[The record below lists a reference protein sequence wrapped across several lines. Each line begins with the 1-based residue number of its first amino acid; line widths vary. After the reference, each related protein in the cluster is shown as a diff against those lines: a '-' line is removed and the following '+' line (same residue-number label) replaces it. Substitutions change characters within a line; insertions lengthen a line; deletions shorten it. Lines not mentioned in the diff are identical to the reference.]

1 MLSTTVNIFIR
12 YAQKEKNLLLRTTL
26 TIVISTVIASAYG
39 YAGQYFQCNEMDHFA
54 VEKPCKQEQTRKLP
68 EARPGITEENSGF
81 TKEQIELWAEPT
93 VDSSGKVVSKLPPLP
108 AMRFLSDPT
117 PENAKTYMEWN
128 KKRLESI
135 EKSQA
140 LIQLMSGTA
149 SPQNQ
154 KIDNVKDIKSVY
166 FFFSPT

>member
-1 MLSTTVNIFIR
+1 MLHTQVIIII
-12 YAQKEKNLLLRTTL
+12 LTL
-26 TIVISTVIASAYG
+26 ILPCYIYG
-39 YAGQYFQCNEMDHFA
+39 GQYFQCNDMDHFSPEGVCGSTRA
-54 VEKPCKQEQTRKLP
+54 KQSTDAKHRNP
-68 EARPGITEENSGF
+68 EDSSGF

-140 LIQLMSGTA
+140 LIQRMSDTA
-149 SPQNQ
+149 SPQSQ
-154 KIDNVKDIKSVY
+154 KIGNVKDIKSVD